1 MPRSPIRLLEPVE
14 DGTRASHGNVA
25 WLFLRVLG
33 LAYLFAFLSL
43 EREQEGLFGPDG
55 LVPAA
60 TFLQRAHAYLGGAV
74 YRQLPSIFWLPFVG
88 AGRVALH
95 GAALAGAAAAGL
107 LVLGFWPRALLVLLW
122 ALYLSFMSIGQVF
135 LGYQWDSLLVETGLL
150 AILMA
155 PGGARPRAGRESEP
169 AIAAVWLLRI
179 LLFRLML
186 SSGLVKL
193 LSGDP
198 TWRNLTALT
207 FHYETQPLP
216 TWIGYLAH
224 QLPVGLQKASCAAMF
239 VVEVIAPFFL
249 FAGRR
254 PRLVSAA
261 AMAGLQ
267 AMIAATGN
275 YCFFNLLSVG
285 LCLIALD
292 DGQLPAALRRR
303 LVPSREGRRPTAL
316 AGWALAPAA
325 AVLAVAAVVRLTSTV
340 GLATLWPEPLA
351 AGVNAIEP
359 FGVAYPYGLFAVM
372 TTSRLEIEVQGSR
385 DGSEWR
391 PYAFRWKPGD
401 VRRRPGFVAP
411 FQPRLDWQMW
421 FAALETCDT
430 NPWLSRLFVGL
441 VNEEPAVLALLQ
453 DDPFAAQPPRAVR
466 AVAYDYRFTDLATLR
481 ETGAW
486 WRRRPLG
493 VYCPAV
499 WAAPSEPSAWRGESG
514 EAVRTAGGTA
524 VERRIVHAVEAE
536 PRAEARGPLEVVHER
551 PVEVPAH
558 RDAFGDRLRE
568 RIRVGADVLA
578 AQRARLVGDP
588 VLGDVD
594 GQAIARR
601 HLAED
606 PQQPLRVDLPPEVAL
621 RPRDRHERD
630 ETGGGRREVDA
641 VAPIVVGPEVID
653 GAGKLRERLVD

>member
-1 MPRSPIRLLEPVE
+1 MRLLEPAE
-14 DGTRASHGNVA
+14 DGTPASYGHVA
-25 WLFLRVLG
+25 WLFLRLLG

-55 LVPAA
+55 LAPAG
-60 TFLQRAHAYLGGAV
+60 TFVLRAYSYLGGEV
-74 YRQLPSIFWLPFVG
+74 YRHLPSIFWLPFVG

-95 GAALAGAAAAGL
+95 GAALTGAIAGGL
-107 LVLGFWPRALLVLLW
+107 VVLGFWPRPLLVLLW

-150 AILMA
+150 SILVA

-216 TWIGYLAH
+216 TWIGYSAH
-224 QLPVGLQKASCAAMF
+224 QLPVRFQKVSCAVMF
-239 VVEVIAPFFL
+239 AVELVAPFFV

-254 PRLVSAA
+254 LRFLSAA
-261 AMAGLQ
+261 AMVNLQ

-275 YCFFNLLSVG
+275 YCFFNLLTVA
-285 LCLIALD
+285 LCLTALD
-292 DGQLPAALRRR
+292 DGQLPVALRRR
-303 LVPSREGRRPTAL
+303 LPPSREGRRPTAL
-316 AGWALAPAA
+316 AAWTLAPAA
-325 AVLAVAAVVRLTSTV
+325 VVLAVGAAVRLTSTV
-340 GLATLWPEPLA
+340 GLDALWPEPLVT
-351 AGVNAIEP
+351 GVNAVEP

-421 FAALETCDT
+421 FAALETCDE

-441 VNEEPAVLALLQ
+441 VNDEPAVLALLQ
-453 DDPFAAQPPRAVR
+453 DDPFGTEPPRAVR

-481 ETGAW
+481 QTGAW

-493 VYCPAV
+493 LYCPPV
-499 WAAPSEPSAWRGESG
+499 WASPSGPSARRGEGG
-514 EAVRTAGGTA
+514 EAVRTADGSS
-524 VERRIVHAVEAE
+524 
-536 PRAEARGPLEVVHER
+536 
-551 PVEVPAH
+551 VPAN
-558 RDAFGDRLRE
+558 
-568 RIRVGADVLA
+568 VGA
-578 AQRARLVGDP
+578 AQRAFLVGDS

-594 GQAIARR
+594 GQPVAAPG
-601 HLAED
+601 LAND
-606 PQQPLRVDLPPEVAL
+606 LQQPLGVDFPAEVA
-621 RPRDRHERD
+621 RSARDGQERHE
-630 ETGGGRREVDA
+630 TGRSPDDAPPQPPRAPGIRPGR
-641 VAPIVVGPEVID
+641 GP
-653 GAGKLRERLVD
+653 